1 MQTFSTRRLPFFRG
15 ALKPGIIA
23 AWPIGLGYIPIGLAF
38 GVLAQKAGLN
48 VYQIGLMSICV
59 FAGSSQ
65 FIAVSM
71 LTSGASIVSIVGTT
85 FIVNLRHLLM
95 GSSLATLL
103 HRQKR
108 WKLSLFAYGV
118 TDESFAV
125 NYTGIISGKS
135 SFNQALV
142 VNHTA
147 NFIWVA
153 STMLGGGFGHL
164 IPEHAF
170 GIDYALI
177 AMFICL
183 LIYQL
188 KNRIDVLTAVIAGSS
203 AVCLSLLMPGNMYI
217 VLASVLA
224 AGLGVVI
231 KRSGIASPEKI
242 DGGDYR
248 TPG

>member
-1 MQTFSTRRLPFFRG
+1 MKIFSKKNISLKGGAFRSG
-15 ALKPGIIA
+15 MVA
-23 AWPIGLGYIPIGLAF
+23 AWPIGLGYLPIGLAF

-48 VYQIGLMSICV
+48 IYQIALMSLCV

-71 LTSGASIVSIVGTT
+71 LTNGASIFSIVGTT

-103 HRQKR
+103 HKEKR

-125 NYTGIISGKS
+125 NYTGLISGES
-135 SFNQALV
+135 DFNRALV

-147 NFIWVA
+147 NIIWIA
-153 STMLGGGFGHL
+153 STILGGVSGHL

-183 LIYQL
+183 LIFQL
-188 KNRIDVLTAVIAGSS
+188 KHRIDVLTAVMAGVLS
-203 AVCLSLLMPGNMYI
+203 AILSLMIPGNMYI

-224 AGLGVVI
+224 AGLGVAM
-231 KRSGIASPEKI
+231 KRWLIISKR
-242 DGGDYR
+242 DGL
-248 TPG
+248 